1 MKIKSGY
8 LLRNVAAVHIIV
20 PVGERVI
27 DFKGLMTLN
36 ETGAF
41 LWRLLQQETDEDAL
55 VRALM
60 EQYEVDQATA
70 RADVAEFVDSV
81 REAGALE

>member
-8 LLRNVAAVHIIV
+8 LLRNVAAVNIIV

-41 LWRLLQQETDEDAL
+41 LWRLLQQETDERAL
-55 VRALM
+55 VQALM
-60 EQYEVDQATA
+60 DQYEVDLETA
-70 RADVAEFVDSV
+70 RADVAEFVASV

>member
-1 MKIKSGY
+1 
-8 LLRNVAAVHIIV
+8 
-20 PVGERVI
+20 
-27 DFKGLMTLN
+27 MTLN